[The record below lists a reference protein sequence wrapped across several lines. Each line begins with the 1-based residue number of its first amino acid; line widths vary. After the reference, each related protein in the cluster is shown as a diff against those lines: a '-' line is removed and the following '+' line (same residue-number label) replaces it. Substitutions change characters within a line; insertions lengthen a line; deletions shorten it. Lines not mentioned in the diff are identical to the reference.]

1 MLKKVIQKIIGWGE
15 YALKLFLHHKFVVS
29 WKKILISYIAFG
41 IAVFGGFSFLRVGW
55 STSDKYVGPVLE
67 FHMGNWD
74 YMIFIA
80 FLLYLVILG
89 YILYVAHK
97 GEIREFQL
105 KEIQLK
111 SANIEQIGGNEVI
124 RDMIPAIKESLDNL
138 KVKDAY
144 RLFNKLRENACAQ
157 VRLDYGL
164 LSLIDLYRSQCS
176 KYFAPEES
184 RKCARLSVNEMRKA
198 FIYVEEIL
206 ANEEYHLLKE
216 GNVDNAIVISHE
228 IMERND
234 SSIWAYLPLLVVSED
249 LTVSIQELPLTI
261 RSNNLL
267 YANLILVKQDVD
279 LQKVLPL
286 DNYEIEEPCKFN
298 LTNLPLW
305 MFNISVVLDQHLK
318 KEGYDLLGNMPVGKY
333 VFRLQEI
340 TRKYLSFEKSTEL
353 VGLCPDV
360 IYLNAYAEYLITKEP
375 QWIEVAK
382 TSKVSARNKQ
392 HYWLFL
398 STMLNGAHRYS
409 ESLDILCLYDNKDEY
424 VPVISTFI
432 LVTAL
437 QCDDIPRMQRAF
449 TLAVDADIYLDDRS
463 LHYYYTALHYNKEYL
478 GDLAVKLKC
487 SNPSS
492 QIVFSQLVQK
502 ELGHKL
508 NPDLILENID
518 KVADGIKCY
527 AAYELASCGHY
538 EYSLDFLRK
547 RIQIGIINAD
557 MAAYIQLLKQKKENS
572 CELYSVLQSLSK
584 NGFTQELQFLQDEYS
599 LACNC
604 YDYVNAVR
612 VAKIIYEKD
621 KNNPK
626 NLFQYISVLNMLDE
640 KPDINALL
648 DIAREIDWD
657 DNLIE
662 PVIHAFIVNYRD
674 KEALDIIYAYTYKS
688 DQQYAKDLYFQ
699 VVEFNGRIHQI
710 VYEEPGFITSGLY
723 IEYEE
728 NGQKKNTI
736 ITSDGAFS
744 ALVNKSTGEHII
756 YNFGVARNIK
766 VLRIYNKYAERMRE
780 ILRETH
786 DNQNSRAIQSVVFG
800 ETITP
805 DELLS
810 FIDKTLGVTEEKK
823 NHRED
828 MNNQYQHGNVS
839 LMYYWCGDNRALP
852 KLYDIIF
859 GDFQLVSYP
868 SGYLAQLLKQRN
880 VEIRDWD
887 LVLDITSL
895 VLLFELQHIVSF
907 DIKGTIYVTEAT
919 YQGIRREIMEE
930 IHHIPAGLTQKVHEK
945 LVWGER
951 SQAMSFLHYRFSEM
965 KKWID
970 NNCTVVLV
978 KERLN
983 IDFSEEKNIWHDAAT
998 ESVCFCRNRRT
1009 ILVTEDVAMVKRL
1022 VNLCPVLN
1030 IESLCEYYLGD
1041 TALNKAKEFL
1051 LGLNK

>member
-1 MLKKVIQKIIGWGE
+1 MFKKEIQRIIGGAE

-41 IAVFGGFSFLRVGW
+41 VTVFGGFSFLRIGW
-55 STSDKYVGPVLE
+55 STSDKYIGPVLE

-74 YMIFIA
+74 YMILVA
-80 FLLYLVILG
+80 FLFYLVILG

-111 SANIEQIGGNEVI
+111 SANIEHIGGNEVI

-176 KYFAPEES
+176 RYFAPEES

-216 GNVDNAIVISHE
+216 GDVNNAMVIAHD

-234 SSIWAYLPLLVVSED
+234 KSIWSFLPLLVISED
-249 LTVSIQELPLTI
+249 LTASIQGLPPTV

-267 YANLILVKQDVD
+267 YANLILVKQDID

-333 VFRLQEI
+333 VYKIQNV
-340 TRKYLSFEKSTEL
+340 TRKYLSFEKSTEV

-360 IYLNAYAEYLITKEP
+360 IYLNAYAEYLITKDP
-375 QWIEVAK
+375 KWIEVAK
-382 TSKVSARNKQ
+382 TSKVSERNKQ

-409 ESLDILCLYDNKDEY
+409 ESLDILSLYNNKDEY
-424 VPVISTFI
+424 VSVFSTFI

-437 QCDDIPRMQRAF
+437 QCDDVPRMQRAF
-449 TLAVDADIYLDDRS
+449 ILVVDADIYLDDQN
-463 LHYYYTALHYNKEYL
+463 LPHYYTALHYHKEHL

-487 SNPSS
+487 SNPYS

-502 ELGHKL
+502 ELGHNY
-508 NPDLILENID
+508 NPDLIRENID
-518 KVADGIKCY
+518 RIADGLKCH
-527 AAYELASCGHY
+527 AAYELASCGFY
-538 EYSLDFLRK
+538 DYSLDFLRK
-547 RIQIGIINAD
+547 RITAGVISAD
-557 MAAYIQLLKQKKENS
+557 MAAYIQLLKQKTEMNS
-572 CELYSVLQSLSK
+572 ELYSALQSLSL
-584 NGFTQELQFLQDEYS
+584 NGFTEEMQFLQDEYS
-599 LACNC
+599 LACRC

-612 VAKIIYEKD
+612 VAKIIYEKN
-621 KNNPK
+621 KNNP
-626 NLFQYISVLNMLDE
+626 NFLVQYISVLTMLDE
-640 KPDINALL
+640 KPGINELL
-648 DIAREIDWD
+648 DQAKVFEWENDLIKPIAH
-657 DNLIE
+657 L
-662 PVIHAFIVNYRD
+662 FIVNYRD
-674 KEALDIIYAYTYKS
+674 KDALDIVYDFTYKS

-710 VYEEPGFITSGLY
+710 VYEEYDYITTGLY
-723 IEYEE
+723 VEYEE
-728 NGQKKNTI
+728 CGQKKNTI

-744 ALVNKSTGEHII
+744 ALINKGIGEHSLD
-756 YNFGVARNIK
+756 NFGVIRNIK

-780 ILRETH
+780 ILIETQNNH
-786 DNQNSRAIQSVVFG
+786 NSRALQSIDFG
-800 ETITP
+800 ENVTP
-805 DELLS
+805 EKFLS
-810 FIDKTLGVTEEKK
+810 FLVKTFGVTDEKK
-823 NHRED
+823 NQHEEI
-828 MNNQYQHGNVS
+828 NNQYRQGDIS
-839 LMYYWCGDNRALP
+839 LMYYWGSDNRPLP
-852 KLYDIIF
+852 KLYDILF
-859 GDFQLVSYP
+859 GDFQVVTYP
-868 SGYLAQLLKQRN
+868 DGYLTQLLRQRG
-880 VEIRDWD
+880 VDICEWD

-895 VLLFELQHIVSF
+895 VLLFELQHIVSL
-907 DIKGTIYVTEAT
+907 DIKRTIYVTEAA

-930 IHHIPAGLTQKVHEK
+930 IHHLPAGLTQKVHEK
-945 LVWGER
+945 LVWGEQ
-951 SQAMSFLHYRFSEM
+951 SQTMSFCHYRFSEM

-970 NNCTVVLV
+970 RNCTVVLV

-983 IDFSEEKNIWHDAAT
+983 IDLSKEKTIWHDATT

-1009 ILVTEDVAMVKRL
+1009 ILVTEDVAMIKQL
-1022 VNLCPVLN
+1022 MNLCPVMN
-1030 IESLCEYYLGD
+1030 INSLCDYYLD
-1041 TALNKAKEFL
+1041 KAALNRARNFL
-1051 LGLNK
+1051 NELNR

>member
-1 MLKKVIQKIIGWGE
+1 
-15 YALKLFLHHKFVVS
+15 
-29 WKKILISYIAFG
+29 
-41 IAVFGGFSFLRVGW
+41 
-55 STSDKYVGPVLE
+55 
-67 FHMGNWD
+67 MGNWD

-111 SANIEQIGGNEVI
+111 SANIEHIGGNEVI

-249 LTVSIQELPLTI
+249 LTASIQGLPPTV

-267 YANLILVKQDVD
+267 YANLILVKQDID

-333 VFRLQEI
+333 VYKIQNV
-340 TRKYLSFEKSTEL
+340 TRKYLSFEKSTEV

-360 IYLNAYAEYLITKEP
+360 FYLNAYAEYLITKDP
-375 QWIEVAK
+375 KWIEVAK
-382 TSKVSARNKQ
+382 TSKVSERNKQ

-409 ESLDILCLYDNKDEY
+409 ESLDILSLYNNKDEY
-424 VPVISTFI
+424 VSVFSTFI

-437 QCDDIPRMQRAF
+437 QCDDVLRMQRAF
-449 TLAVDADIYLDDRS
+449 ILVVDADIYLDDQN
-463 LHYYYTALHYNKEYL
+463 LHHYYTALHYHKEHL

-487 SNPSS
+487 SNPYS

-502 ELGHKL
+502 ELGHNY
-508 NPDLILENID
+508 NPDLIRENIARI
-518 KVADGIKCY
+518 ADGLKCH
-527 AAYELASCGHY
+527 AAYELASCGFY
-538 EYSLDFLRK
+538 DYSLDFLRK
-547 RIQIGIINAD
+547 RITAGVISAD
-557 MAAYIQLLKQKKENS
+557 MAAYIQLLKQKTEMNS
-572 CELYSVLQSLSK
+572 ELYSALQSLSL
-584 NGFTQELQFLQDEYS
+584 NGFTEEMQFLQDEYS
-599 LACNC
+599 LACRC

-612 VAKIIYEKD
+612 VAKIIYEKN
-621 KNNPK
+621 KNNP
-626 NLFQYISVLNMLDE
+626 NFLVQYISVLTMLDE
-640 KPDINALL
+640 KPGINELL
-648 DIAREIDWD
+648 DQAKVFEWENDLIKPIAH
-657 DNLIE
+657 L
-662 PVIHAFIVNYRD
+662 FIVNYRD
-674 KEALDIIYAYTYKS
+674 KDALDIVYDFTYKS

-710 VYEEPGFITSGLY
+710 VYEEYDYITTGLY
-723 IEYEE
+723 VEYEE
-728 NGQKKNTI
+728 CGQKKNTI

-744 ALVNKSTGEHII
+744 ALINKGIGEHSLD
-756 YNFGVARNIK
+756 NFGVIRNIK

-780 ILRETH
+780 ILIETQNNH
-786 DNQNSRAIQSVVFG
+786 NSRALQSIDFG
-800 ETITP
+800 ENVTP
-805 DELLS
+805 EKFLS
-810 FIDKTLGVTEEKK
+810 FLVKTFGVTDEKK
-823 NHRED
+823 NQHEEI
-828 MNNQYQHGNVS
+828 NNQYRQGDIS
-839 LMYYWCGDNRALP
+839 LMYYWGSDNRPLP
-852 KLYDIIF
+852 KLYDILF
-859 GDFQLVSYP
+859 GDFQVVTYP
-868 SGYLAQLLKQRN
+868 DGYLTQLLRQRG
-880 VEIRDWD
+880 VDICEWD

-895 VLLFELQHIVSF
+895 VLLFELQHIVSL
-907 DIKGTIYVTEAT
+907 DIKRTIYVTEAA

-930 IHHIPAGLTQKVHEK
+930 IHHLPAGLTQKVHEK
-945 LVWGER
+945 LVWGEQ
-951 SQAMSFLHYRFSEM
+951 SQTMSFCHYRFSEM

-983 IDFSEEKNIWHDAAT
+983 IDLSKEKTIWHDATT

>member
-1 MLKKVIQKIIGWGE
+1 ME
-15 YALKLFLHHKFVVS
+15 
-29 WKKILISYIAFG
+29 KKILISYIAFG
-41 IAVFGGFSFLRVGW
+41 VTVFGGFSFLRIGW
-55 STSDKYVGPVLE
+55 STSDKYIGPVLE

-74 YMIFIA
+74 YMILVA
-80 FLLYLVILG
+80 FLFYLVILG

-111 SANIEQIGGNEVI
+111 SANIEHIVGNEVI

-176 KYFAPEES
+176 RYFAPEES

-216 GNVDNAIVISHE
+216 GDVNNAMVIAHD

-234 SSIWAYLPLLVVSED
+234 KSIWSFLPLLVISED
-249 LTVSIQELPLTI
+249 LTASIQGLPPTV

-267 YANLILVKQDVD
+267 YANLILVKQDID

-333 VFRLQEI
+333 VYKIQNV
-340 TRKYLSFEKSTEL
+340 TRKYLSFEKSTEV

-360 IYLNAYAEYLITKEP
+360 IYLNAYAEYLITKDP
-375 QWIEVAK
+375 KWIEVAK
-382 TSKVSARNKQ
+382 TSKVSERNKQ

-409 ESLDILCLYDNKDEY
+409 ESLDILSLYNNKDEY
-424 VPVISTFI
+424 VSVFSTFI
-432 LVTAL
+432 LVAAL
-437 QCDDIPRMQRAF
+437 QCDDVPRMQRAF
-449 TLAVDADIYLDDRS
+449 ILVVDADIYLDDQN
-463 LHYYYTALHYNKEYL
+463 LHHYYTALHYHKEHL

-487 SNPSS
+487 SNPYS

-502 ELGHKL
+502 ELGRNY
-508 NPDLILENID
+508 NPDLIRENID
-518 KVADGIKCY
+518 RIADGLKCH
-527 AAYELASCGHY
+527 AAYELASCGFY
-538 EYSLDFLRK
+538 DYSLDFLRK
-547 RIQIGIINAD
+547 RITAGVISAD
-557 MAAYIQLLKQKKENS
+557 MAAYIQLLKQKTEMNS
-572 CELYSVLQSLSK
+572 ELYSALQSLSL
-584 NGFTQELQFLQDEYS
+584 NGFTEEMQFLQDEYS
-599 LACNC
+599 LACRC

-612 VAKIIYEKD
+612 VARIIYEKN
-621 KNNPK
+621 KNNP
-626 NLFQYISVLNMLDE
+626 NFLVQYISVLTMLDE
-640 KPDINALL
+640 KPGINELL
-648 DIAREIDWD
+648 DQAKVFEWKNDLIKPIAH
-657 DNLIE
+657 L
-662 PVIHAFIVNYRD
+662 FIVNYID
-674 KEALDIIYAYTYKS
+674 KDALDIVYDFTYKS

-710 VYEEPGFITSGLY
+710 VYEEYDYITTGLY
-723 IEYEE
+723 VEYEE
-728 NGQKKNTI
+728 CGQKKNTI

-744 ALVNKSTGEHII
+744 ALINKGIGEHSLD
-756 YNFGVARNIK
+756 NFGVIRNIK

-780 ILRETH
+780 ILIETQNNH
-786 DNQNSRAIQSVVFG
+786 NSRALQSIDFG
-800 ETITP
+800 ENVTP
-805 DELLS
+805 EKFLS
-810 FIDKTLGVTEEKK
+810 FLVKTFGVTDEKK
-823 NHRED
+823 NQHEEI
-828 MNNQYQHGNVS
+828 NNQYRQGDIS
-839 LMYYWCGDNRALP
+839 LMYYWGSDNRPLP
-852 KLYDIIF
+852 KLYDILF
-859 GDFQLVSYP
+859 GDFQVVTYP
-868 SGYLAQLLKQRN
+868 DGYLTQLLRQRG
-880 VEIRDWD
+880 VDICEWD

-895 VLLFELQHIVSF
+895 VLLFELQHIVSL
-907 DIKGTIYVTEAT
+907 DIKRTIYVTEAA

-930 IHHIPAGLTQKVHEK
+930 IHHLPAGLTQKVHEK
-945 LVWGER
+945 LVWGEQ
-951 SQAMSFLHYRFSEM
+951 SQTMSFCHYRFSEM

-970 NNCTVVLV
+970 RNCTVVLV

-983 IDFSEEKNIWHDAAT
+983 IDLSKEKTIWHDATT

-1009 ILVTEDVAMVKRL
+1009 ILVTEDVAMIKQL
-1022 VNLCPVLN
+1022 MNLCPVMN
-1030 IESLCEYYLGD
+1030 INSLCDYYLD
-1041 TALNKAKEFL
+1041 KAALNRARNFL
-1051 LGLNK
+1051 NELNR

>member
-111 SANIEQIGGNEVI
+111 SANIEHIGGNEVI

-249 LTVSIQELPLTI
+249 LTASIQGLPPTV

-267 YANLILVKQDVD
+267 YANLILVKQDID

-333 VFRLQEI
+333 VYKIQNV
-340 TRKYLSFEKSTEL
+340 TRKYLSFEKSTEV

-360 IYLNAYAEYLITKEP
+360 FYLNAYAEYLITKDP
-375 QWIEVAK
+375 KWIEVAK
-382 TSKVSARNKQ
+382 TSKVSERNKQ

-409 ESLDILCLYDNKDEY
+409 ESLDILSLYNNKDEY
-424 VPVISTFI
+424 VSVFSTFI

-437 QCDDIPRMQRAF
+437 QCDDVLRMQRAF
-449 TLAVDADIYLDDRS
+449 ILVVDADIYLDDQN
-463 LHYYYTALHYNKEYL
+463 LHHYYTALHYHKEHL

-487 SNPSS
+487 SNPYS

-502 ELGHKL
+502 ELGHNY
-508 NPDLILENID
+508 NPDLIRENIARI
-518 KVADGIKCY
+518 ADGLKCH
-527 AAYELASCGHY
+527 AAYELASCGFY
-538 EYSLDFLRK
+538 DYSLDFLRK
-547 RIQIGIINAD
+547 RITAGVISAD
-557 MAAYIQLLKQKKENS
+557 MAAYIQLLKQKTEMNS
-572 CELYSVLQSLSK
+572 ELYSALQSLSL
-584 NGFTQELQFLQDEYS
+584 NGFTEEMQFLQDEYS
-599 LACNC
+599 LACRC

-612 VAKIIYEKD
+612 VAKIIYEKN
-621 KNNPK
+621 KNNP
-626 NLFQYISVLNMLDE
+626 NFLVQYISVLTMLDE
-640 KPDINALL
+640 KPGINELL
-648 DIAREIDWD
+648 DQAKVFEWENDLIKPIAH
-657 DNLIE
+657 L
-662 PVIHAFIVNYRD
+662 FIVNYRD
-674 KEALDIIYAYTYKS
+674 KDALDIVYDFTYKS

-710 VYEEPGFITSGLY
+710 VYEEYDYITTGLY
-723 IEYEE
+723 VEYEE
-728 NGQKKNTI
+728 CGQKKNTI

-744 ALVNKSTGEHII
+744 ALINKGIGEHSLD
-756 YNFGVARNIK
+756 NFGVIRNIK

-780 ILRETH
+780 ILIETQNNH
-786 DNQNSRAIQSVVFG
+786 NSRALQSIDFG
-800 ETITP
+800 ENVTP
-805 DELLS
+805 EKFLS
-810 FIDKTLGVTEEKK
+810 FLVKTFGVTDEKK
-823 NHRED
+823 NQHEEI
-828 MNNQYQHGNVS
+828 NNQYRQGDIS
-839 LMYYWCGDNRALP
+839 LMYYWGSDNRPLP
-852 KLYDIIF
+852 KLYDILF
-859 GDFQLVSYP
+859 GDFQVVTYP
-868 SGYLAQLLKQRN
+868 DGYLTQLLRQRG
-880 VEIRDWD
+880 VDICEWD

-895 VLLFELQHIVSF
+895 VLLFELQHIVSL
-907 DIKGTIYVTEAT
+907 DIKRTIYVTEAA

-930 IHHIPAGLTQKVHEK
+930 IHHLPAGLTQKVHEK
-945 LVWGER
+945 LVWGEQ
-951 SQAMSFLHYRFSEM
+951 SQTMSFCHYRFSEM

-983 IDFSEEKNIWHDAAT
+983 IDLSKEKTIWHDATT